1 MLTRLGWL
9 KNNFKKISFFG
20 LVPLV
25 LILLALCLPVIYEKD
40 TLNFQTYD
48 YVTSKNSSIEQ
59 AFFTPGQNSPEDFFY
74 HPKTFLEKLQDEL
87 QSKPIMLILVFMYLG
102 IIFWYLFR
110 HKYQDYKKCT
120 KLKTDLE
127 NFKNLLEA
135 NNKNIEIKSIVD
147 NFCKQEAE
155 KNPDYSLGKVW
166 IEFTEGL
173 VEFNGKHRNTFQSED
188 FFTEKDI
195 IKPKLDL
202 LDHIP
207 SVCSALG
214 LLFTF
219 IALGEGLGHLNMKPD
234 NTLEGIDQFIN
245 ALSSKFVTSIIGLY
259 LAIVIDGIVVRD
271 FSKSYK
277 NTLFEIN
284 TLLNSNFNRITVQE
298 LVKELNNTVVVELP
312 GKIQGLFDENS
323 SSHNI
328 LTGLQ
333 KVISETVNSAVSGI
347 NQKIET
353 ISKAMDKFS
362 SAGIDGMANQ
372 LATIGEEL
380 INGLTQV
387 LNKDLEG
394 LKNIFE
400 SLPNLISESMREMSD
415 STKQIKT
422 SLEESQQEM
431 SKLIEQ
437 VFQEVNSKQ
446 GDNLN
451 AMLENIV
458 TKNSEIMDKISV
470 HQETMQARQ
479 EEAFGSLTA
488 KLVDNNQNIANQMQE
503 VVKSIIDNLS
513 HQASNMTNSLGE
525 STKNLMNDYA
535 DFAGRSKSSLEDGY
549 KQIVDNQESF
559 KQSIIDILAKFD
571 NSFNPLLVELKTSVG
586 ELSRQT
592 LKLPEELNK
601 SSESLQVSMQAL
613 KRILETDLAEYL
625 KTQSRITQDQAQTLT
640 DLGSYLTTVFELQK
654 ENKNIQELM
663 AKLVDYQN
671 NFEQNMKTRDRDI
684 KTHLEDITAGMSR
697 QKDLMIAHNQS
708 AEALKTKYD
717 DLNNLA
723 GKLGSNFGSLGET
736 LADSVQQ
743 LQESSKVYHS
753 NLSEYSVKAL
763 QALTGYAE
771 ELSADLSGKIEGL
784 KR

>member
-1 MLTRLGWL
+1 MLTSVGGFT
-9 KNNFKKISFFG
+9 K
-20 LVPLV
+20 
-25 LILLALCLPVIYEKD
+25 
-40 TLNFQTYD
+40 
-48 YVTSKNSSIEQ
+48 SIESRVKTQ
-59 AFFTPGQNSPEDFFY
+59 WGLFLGFLVVPVLVAVFFIFAGSVVKQENGDLTQKIEMIALIGV
-74 HPKTFLEKLQDEL
+74 FLTIVFLY
-87 QSKPIMLILVFMYLG
+87 LI
-102 IIFWYLFR
+102 

-127 NFKNLLEA
+127 DFKNLLEA
-135 NNKNIEIKSIVD
+135 NNKNIELKSIVD

-155 KNPDYSLGKVW
+155 RNPDYSLGKVW

-173 VEFNGKHRNTFQSED
+173 VEINGKHRNTFQSED

-219 IALGEGLGHLNMKPD
+219 IALGEGLGHLSMVDGTIK
-234 NTLEGIDQFIN
+234 GIEQFIN

-298 LVKELNNTVVVELP
+298 LIKELNNTVVVELP

-353 ISKAMDKFS
+353 ISKAMENFS
-362 SAGIDGMANQ
+362 SAGIEGMATQ

-380 INGLTQV
+380 RTGLTQG

-503 VVKSIIDNLS
+503 VVKSIINNLT
-513 HQASNMTNSLGE
+513 QQTSNMTNSLGE

-601 SSESLQVSMQAL
+601 SSESLQVSMQSL

-697 QKDLMIAHNQS
+697 QKDIMTAHNQS
-708 AEALKTKYD
+708 AEALKIKYD

-723 GKLGSNFGSLGET
+723 GKLGSNFGSLGDA
-736 LADSVQQ
+736 LADSV
-743 LQESSKVYHS
+743 LKLKDSSNEYHS
-753 NLSEYSVKAL
+753 KLADYSKTAL
-763 QALTGYAE
+763 EALTNYADGYRN
-771 ELSADLSGKIEGL
+771 ELESKIEGL

>member
-1 MLTRLGWL
+1 MLTKLGWL
-9 KNNFKKISFFG
+9 KNNFKKICFFG
-20 LVPLV
+20 LVPIV
-25 LILLALCLPVIYEKD
+25 LILLALCLPVLYEKD
-40 TLNFQTYD
+40 SLNFETYD
-48 YVTSKNSSIEQ
+48 YVSLRIKEAFQIQVQESVFEQ
-59 AFFTPGQNSPEDFFY
+59 VQNSPENFFY
-74 HPKTFLEKLQDEL
+74 HPKTFLEKLQEEL
-87 QSKPIMLILVFMYLG
+87 QSKPFMLILVFMYLG

-127 NFKNLLEA
+127 DFKNLLEA
-135 NNKNIEIKSIVD
+135 NNKNIELKSIVD

-155 KNPDYSLGKVW
+155 RNPDYSLGKVW

-173 VEFNGKHRNTFQSED
+173 VEINGKHRNTFQSED

-298 LVKELNNTVVVELP
+298 LIKDLNKTVVEELP
-312 GKIQGLFDENS
+312 GKIQDLFRANS
-323 SSHNI
+323 NSHNI
-328 LTGLQ
+328 LSDLKQ
-333 KVISETVNSAVSGI
+333 VIGETVNSAVSGI
-347 NQKIET
+347 NQKIES
-353 ISKAMDKFS
+353 ISNAMENFS
-362 SAGIDGMANQ
+362 SAGIDGMATQ

-380 INGLTQV
+380 RNGLTQG

-431 SKLIEQ
+431 SRLIQQ

-470 HQETMQARQ
+470 HQETMQATQ
-479 EEAFGSLTA
+479 EEAFRNLTA

-503 VVKSIIDNLS
+503 VVKTIIDNLS
-513 HQASNMTNSLGE
+513 QQTNNMTNSLGE

-535 DFAGRSKSSLEDGY
+535 DFAGRSKASLEDGY

-559 KQSIIDILAKFD
+559 KQSIVEILAKFD
-571 NSFNPLLVELKTSVG
+571 DSFNPLLVELKTSVG

-592 LKLPEELNK
+592 LRLPEELNK
-601 SSESLQVSMQAL
+601 STDSLQVSMQAL

-697 QKDLMIAHNQS
+697 QKDIISDFNKS
-708 AEALKTKYD
+708 FN
-717 DLNNLA
+717 DLYSLTSNL
-723 GKLGSNFGSLGET
+723 GNNFGNLGDT
-736 LADSVQQ
+736 LADAI
-743 LQESSKVYHS
+743 LKLKESSNDYHS